1 MLPAIERK
9 DDCGSMNER
18 QHDNTTTASMQKKV
32 LEWFERSARD
42 LPWRHTRD
50 PYHILVAEMMLQQT
64 QVERVLP
71 RYAAFLATFPTLYD
85 LAAASTADV
94 IKLWAGLGYNRRA
107 VNLQRIAC
115 IVRDEYAGQFPRHV
129 EELQK
134 LPGIGPYT
142 SGAIACF
149 AFEQDVPCIDTNIR
163 RVLVRCF
170 TALNDVQPTPNNRT
184 LYTLAQSL
192 IPVGQGWMWNQAIME
207 IGATICTAT
216 DPKCW
221 RCPLMHTCCAYA
233 TWYSKDQHIFSETPS
248 DATKHTNTFRYPP
261 TPQPTR
267 RVAERTT
274 QTYIGSNRYYRGR
287 IVDQLRELPPDT
299 TLPQEQLAEYM
310 STTYGQNNTDWLH
323 KIIDGLVRD
332 GLVEVVGNAL
342 RLASTIKHNTHIT
355 LLFWYTYATISA
367 AYRTT
372 MATQLFNRICN
383 ITISLTVYRYGMF
396 IAPYDK

>member
-1 MLPAIERK
+1 
-9 DDCGSMNER
+9 MNEI
-18 QHDNTTTASMQKKV
+18 QPDNATTASIHKKV
-32 LEWFERSARD
+32 LVWFERSARD

-71 RYAAFLATFPTLYD
+71 RYAAFLATFPTLHD

-170 TALNDVQPTPNNRT
+170 TALNDVEPMPNNRT

-207 IGATICTAT
+207 IGATVCTAT

-221 RCPLMHTCCAYA
+221 RCPLVSTCRAYA
-233 TWYSKDQHIFSETPS
+233 MWYSKDQHIFSETHR
-248 DATKHTNTFRYPP
+248 DATIHTNSFRYPP
-261 TPQPTR
+261 TPQPMR

-274 QTYIGSNRYYRGR
+274 QPYIGSNRYYRGR
-287 IVDQLRELPPDT
+287 IIDRLRELPPDT
-299 TLPQEQLAEYM
+299 TLPQEQLAEYVN
-310 STTYGQNNTDWLH
+310 TTGQNDADWLQ

-342 RLASTIKHNTHIT
+342 RLASTIKYNTHIA

-367 AYRTT
+367 AYRTN
-372 MATQLFNRICN
+372 MAT
-383 ITISLTVYRYGMF
+383 TV
-396 IAPYDK
+396 